1 VTESPGRPSL
11 APDQCRLLIENGPFL
26 IRRTG
31 PDGKCDYV
39 NESWSRFTGRSFE
52 DELGR
57 GWAGSLHPDDLPTLL
72 RRYGRNGK
80 EPFCHEYRLRRH
92 DGAYRRVRDVSLPF
106 SASEGAP
113 GGYISACVDVEDPD
127 EVDDRITFLRM
138 MAHELRTPL
147 SSMRIFVEIL
157 RRASARGFPNPPA
170 AFAKLE
176 AQIVRMERLVDD
188 LSRSSRLS
196 ELELSLKSLELGDLV
211 RHVVDLRWR
220 AADATGARTDRRH
233 TIAYAGLDQTRWVW
247 ADRLRLEQVF
257 TNLLNNAV
265 KYSPRGGTIQISLD
279 GKDRMHNI
287 SFADPGIGIPPKEI
301 PLLTRRFF
309 RATNASR
316 ENYPG
321 LGLGLS
327 FASEIVERH
336 GGTLTFRSELDK
348 GTVATVSLPAQPP
361 DLPGGLSESPARS

>member
-1 VTESPGRPSL
+1 VTESSGRPSL

-31 PDGKCDYV
+31 LDGKCDYV

-52 DELGR
+52 DELGQ

-72 RRYGRNGK
+72 RRYGRNGQ
-80 EPFCHEYRLRRH
+80 EPFCQEYRLRRH
-92 DGAYRRVRDVSLPF
+92 DGVYRCVRDVSLPF

-113 GGYISACVDVEDPD
+113 GGYVSTCVDVEDPD

-157 RRASARGFPNPPA
+157 RRTAARGLPNPPET
-170 AFAKLE
+170 FAKLE

-196 ELELSLKSLELGDLV
+196 ELELSLQSLELGDLV
-211 RHVVDLRWR
+211 RRVVDLRWR
-220 AADATGARTDRRH
+220 AADVTGARTDRRH
-233 TIAYAGLDQTRWVW
+233 TIAYTGVDQARWVW

-279 GKDRMHNI
+279 GRDGMHHV

-336 GGTLTFRSELDK
+336 GGKLTFRSELDK

-361 DLPGGLSESPARS
+361 